1 MKLESD
7 RIRIRE
13 YKESDIGSLHLLL
26 TNKKVM
32 TYMPEIKSNSLDDS
46 YRTLYDAIL
55 ESKLIHRNKYF
66 FAIEDKA
73 ADIYIGEIGYTTL
86 LESIDGKVVNLGY
99 FILPQHWGKG
109 YVTEAVRMIIDYMF
123 ETQNI
128 IKICAGCVADNVA
141 SIQVM
146 EKAGMVQESHLVKHM
161 VLEGNLHDRYDY
173 RILKD
178 EWLVR
183 VSKSANC

>member
-1 MKLESD
+1 MNLESD

-32 TYMPEIKSNSLDDS
+32 TYMPEIRSNALDDS
-46 YRTLYDAIL
+46 YKTLYDAIM
-55 ESKLIHRNKYF
+55 ESKLIHRNKFF
-66 FAIEDKA
+66 FAIEDKDTKA
-73 ADIYIGEIGYTTL
+73 YIGEIGYTIL
-86 LESIDGKVVNLGY
+86 LDAIEGKVVNLGY
-99 FILPQHWGKG
+99 FILPQFWGKG
-109 YVTEAVRMIIDYMF
+109 YVTETVKILIDYMF

-128 IKICAGCVADNVA
+128 IKICAGCVADNIG

-161 VLEGNLHDRYDY
+161 MIEGQLHDRYDY
-173 RILKD
+173 RILKE

-183 VSKSANC
+183 VQNH